1 MSDYLTK
8 ELSCLEELSKSGEL
22 CSMSSASTWNA
33 TSTAMLLL
41 GIVTGATAPMVIAV
55 PNQTSFIDI
64 QDHWAKPFIEG
75 LAAENLVN
83 GYANGTFKPDQA
95 VTYAQF
101 SGMVSQAFSENNL
114 ALPKTFDREAAEYWV
129 SRNLTEQDKSN
140 SQLRPSSPLSRGQV
154 LVSLTNGLGLNA
166 LGLYSSSS
174 VKNSLSSY
182 EDLSRIPDYAKVS
195 VAAATEKAMVV
206 NYPDVTYLDFGKPA
220 TRADVAA
227 FIHQAL
233 VNQEVLAPLS
243 SQHPASQYIAQ
254 LTEKTKTVGD
264 DSLMEE
270 TEATEKTE
278 GTDSTESMTTKDDS
292 FETKEYQVSK
302 GTVINVTYTVSD
314 KMAVE
319 RGETIDMTL
328 LVAEDIKN
336 DQGIVLIPKDSE
348 IEGQLVPRY
357 SGSEFLGT
365 QFVAQKL
372 KIGELSYNSIN
383 ATSKLVTDAKPD
395 DTEKQTLEG
404 AAVNILTGVLTGGD
418 SNQQPEQQ
426 NPMIIDPEKDLPLTL
441 GSDLYLQ
448 VATKTPEMPETPEA
462 PEAMDTEEIPE
473 AMDTEEMPA
482 TPEAPAVL
490 EAPKLELPQVPQLK
504 VPTR

>member
-1 MSDYLTK
+1 
-8 ELSCLEELSKSGEL
+8 
-22 CSMSSASTWNA
+22 MSSASNWNS

-41 GIVTGATAPMVIAV
+41 GIVTGVTAPMVIAV

-64 QDHWAKPFIEG
+64 QGHWAKPFIEG

-101 SGMVSQAFSENNL
+101 SAMVSQAFRENNL
-114 ALPKTFDREAAEYWV
+114 ALPKTFDRQAAEYWV

-154 LVSLTNGLGLNA
+154 LVSLTNGLGL
-166 LGLYSSSS
+166 YSSTS
-174 VKNSLSSY
+174 VKNTLSSY
-182 EDLSRIPDYAKVS
+182 EDLSRIPDYAKDS

-227 FIHQAL
+227 LIHQAL
-233 VNQEVLAPLS
+233 VNQQVLAPLS

-254 LTEKTKTVGD
+254 LTGETKPVGG
-264 DSLMEE
+264 DSLIQE
-270 TEATEKTE
+270 TEKTE
-278 GTDSTESMTTKDDS
+278 GTDSTESTESMTSKD
-292 FETKEYQVSK
+292 ELPATKEYQVSK
-302 GTVINVTYTVSD
+302 GTVIDVAYTVSD
-314 KMAVE
+314 KVAVE

-336 DQGIVLIPKDSE
+336 DQGIILIPKDSE
-348 IEGQLVPRY
+348 VEGQLVPRY

-372 KIGELSYNSIN
+372 KIGELSYTTIN

-426 NPMIIDPEKDLPLTL
+426 NPMIIDPENDLPLTL

-448 VATKTPEMPETPEA
+448 VTTKTLEMPETRETPEA
-462 PEAMDTEEIPE
+462 LDTEEI
-473 AMDTEEMPA
+473 PA

-490 EAPKLELPQVPQLK
+490 EAPKLELPQVPPLK
-504 VPTR
+504 IPTR

>member
-1 MSDYLTK
+1 
-8 ELSCLEELSKSGEL
+8 
-22 CSMSSASTWNA
+22 MSSASTWNA

-64 QDHWAKPFIEG
+64 QGHWAKPFIEG

-129 SRNLTEQDKSN
+129 SRDLTEQDKSN

-174 VKNSLSSY
+174 VKNTLSSY

-206 NYPDVTYLDFGKPA
+206 NYPHVTYLDFGQPA
-220 TRADVAA
+220 TRAEVAA

-233 VNQEVLAPLS
+233 VNQQVLAPLS

-302 GTVINVTYTVSD
+302 GTVIDVAYTVSD

-328 LVAEDIKN
+328 LVAEDITN

-372 KIGELSYNSIN
+372 KIGELSYNTIN

-426 NPMIIDPEKDLPLTL
+426 NPIIIDPENDLSLTL

-490 EAPKLELPQVPQLK
+490 EAPKLELPQVPPLK

>member
-1 MSDYLTK
+1 
-8 ELSCLEELSKSGEL
+8 
-22 CSMSSASTWNA
+22 MSSASTWNS

-41 GIVTGATAPMVIAV
+41 GIVTGVTAPMVIAV

-64 QDHWAKPFIEG
+64 QGHWAKPFIEG
-75 LAAENLVN
+75 LAAENLVS

-140 SQLRPSSPLSRGQV
+140 RQLRPSSPLSRGQV
-154 LVSLTNGLGLNA
+154 LVSLTNGLGLNG

-174 VKNSLSSY
+174 VKNTLSSY
-182 EDLSRIPDYAKVS
+182 EDLSRIPDYAKDS

-206 NYPDVTYLDFGKPA
+206 NYPNVTYLDFGKPA

-254 LTEKTKTVGD
+254 LTQETKPVTD

-270 TEATEKTE
+270 TEPTEKTE
-278 GTDSTESMTTKDDS
+278 GTEGTESTESMTTKDELP
-292 FETKEYQVSK
+292 ETKEYQVSK
-302 GTVINVTYTVSD
+302 GTVINVAYTVSE
-314 KMAVE
+314 KLAVE

-336 DQGIVLIPKDSE
+336 EQGIVLIPKDSE

-357 SGSEFLGT
+357 SGSQFLGT

-372 KIGELSYNSIN
+372 KIGELSYNTIN

-418 SNQQPEQQ
+418 SNQEPEQQ
-426 NPMIIDPEKDLPLTL
+426 NPMIINPEEDLPLTL

-448 VATKTPEMPETPEA
+448 VATKTREMPESPEA

-490 EAPKLELPQVPQLK
+490 EAPKLELPQVPPLQ

>member
-1 MSDYLTK
+1 
-8 ELSCLEELSKSGEL
+8 
-22 CSMSSASTWNA
+22 MSSASTWNA

-41 GIVTGATAPMVIAV
+41 GIVTGVTAPMVIAG

-64 QDHWAKPFIEG
+64 QGHWAKPFIEG

-114 ALPKTFDREAAEYWV
+114 ALPKTFDREAAEYWA

-154 LVSLTNGLGLNA
+154 LVSLTNGLGL
-166 LGLYSSSS
+166 YSSSS
-174 VKNSLSSY
+174 VKNTLSSY

-206 NYPDVTYLDFGKPA
+206 NYPDVTYLDFGQPA
-220 TRADVAA
+220 TRAEVAA

-233 VNQEVLAPLS
+233 VNQQVLAPLS

-254 LTEKTKTVGD
+254 LTQETKPVGD
-264 DSLMEE
+264 ESLMEE
-270 TEATEKTE
+270 TEKTQ
-278 GTDSTESMTTKDDS
+278 GTDSTESTESMTSKDDS

-302 GTVINVTYTVSD
+302 GTVIDVAYTVSD
-314 KMAVE
+314 KVAVE

-372 KIGELSYNSIN
+372 KIGELSYNTIN

-426 NPMIIDPEKDLPLTL
+426 NPIIINPENDLPLTL

-448 VATKTPEMPETPEA
+448 VATKTREMPEMPETPEA
-462 PEAMDTEEIPE
+462 MDTEKTPEAMDTEEI
-473 AMDTEEMPA
+473 PA

-490 EAPKLELPQVPQLK
+490 EAPKLELPQVPPLK

>member
-1 MSDYLTK
+1 
-8 ELSCLEELSKSGEL
+8 
-22 CSMSSASTWNA
+22 MSSASTWNS

-41 GIVTGATAPMVIAV
+41 GIVTGVTAPMVIAV

-64 QDHWAKPFIEG
+64 QGHWAKPFIEG

-101 SGMVSQAFSENNL
+101 SAMVSQAFSENNL
-114 ALPKTFDREAAEYWV
+114 ALPKTFDREVAEYWV

-154 LVSLTNGLGLNA
+154 LVSLTNGLGL
-166 LGLYSSSS
+166 YSSTS
-174 VKNSLSSY
+174 VKNTLSSY

-206 NYPDVTYLDFGKPA
+206 NYPNVTYLDFGQPA
-220 TRADVAA
+220 TRAEVAA

-254 LTEKTKTVGD
+254 LTGETKPVGD
-264 DSLMEE
+264 DSLMESTE
-270 TEATEKTE
+270 TTEK
-278 GTDSTESMTTKDDS
+278 TDSTESTESMTSKDDS

-302 GTVINVTYTVSD
+302 GTMINVAYTVSD
-314 KMAVE
+314 KVAVE

-372 KIGELSYNSIN
+372 KIGELSYNTIN

-395 DTEKQTLEG
+395 DTETQTLEG

-426 NPMIIDPEKDLPLTL
+426 NPIIIDPENDLPLTL

-448 VATKTPEMPETPEA
+448 VATKTPEMPEMPEA

>member
-1 MSDYLTK
+1 
-8 ELSCLEELSKSGEL
+8 
-22 CSMSSASTWNA
+22 MSSASTWNA

-41 GIVTGATAPMVIAV
+41 GIVTGVTAPMVIAG

-64 QDHWAKPFIEG
+64 QGHWAKPFIEG

-101 SGMVSQAFSENNL
+101 SGMVSQAFRENNL
-114 ALPKTFDREAAEYWV
+114 ALPKTFDREVAEYWV
-129 SRNLTEQDKSN
+129 SRNLTQQDKSN

-154 LVSLTNGLGLNA
+154 LVSLTNGLGLNG

-174 VKNSLSSY
+174 VKNTLSSY

-243 SQHPASQYIAQ
+243 SQHAASQYIAQ
-254 LTEKTKTVGD
+254 LTEETKPVTD
-264 DSLMEE
+264 ESLMEE

-278 GTDSTESMTTKDDS
+278 GTESTESMTTKDDS

-302 GTVINVTYTVSD
+302 GTVINVAYTVSD

-328 LVAEDIKN
+328 LVAEDITN

-372 KIGELSYNSIN
+372 KIGELSYNTIN

-395 DTEKQTLEG
+395 DTETQTLEG
-404 AAVNILTGVLTGGD
+404 AAVNILTGVLTGGN

-426 NPMIIDPEKDLPLTL
+426 NPIIIDPENDLPLTL

-462 PEAMDTEEIPE
+462 PEAIDTKETPEAIETEEI
-473 AMDTEEMPA
+473 PA

-490 EAPKLELPQVPQLK
+490 EAPKLELPQVQPLK
-504 VPTR
+504 IPTR

>member
-1 MSDYLTK
+1 
-8 ELSCLEELSKSGEL
+8 
-22 CSMSSASTWNA
+22 MSSASTWNS

-41 GIVTGATAPMVIAV
+41 GIVTGVTAPMVIAV

-64 QDHWAKPFIEG
+64 QGHWAKPFIEG

-101 SGMVSQAFSENNL
+101 SAMVSQAFSENNL
-114 ALPKTFDREAAEYWV
+114 ALPKTFDREVAEYWV

-154 LVSLTNGLGLNA
+154 LVSLTNGLGL
-166 LGLYSSSS
+166 YSSSS
-174 VKNSLSSY
+174 VKNTLSSY
-182 EDLSRIPDYAKVS
+182 EDLSRIPDYAKDS

-206 NYPDVTYLDFGKPA
+206 NYPNVTYLDFGQPA
-220 TRADVAA
+220 TRAEVAA

-233 VNQEVLAPLS
+233 VNEEVLAPLS

-254 LTEKTKTVGD
+254 LTVETKPVGG

-270 TEATEKTE
+270 TETTEKTE
-278 GTDSTESMTTKDDS
+278 GTESTESMTSKDELP
-292 FETKEYQVSK
+292 ETKEYQVSK
-302 GTVINVTYTVSD
+302 GTVIDVAYTVSD
-314 KMAVE
+314 KVAVE

-336 DQGIVLIPKDSE
+336 EQGIVLIPKNSE

-372 KIGELSYNSIN
+372 KIGELSYNTIN

-404 AAVNILTGVLTGGD
+404 AALNILTGVLTGDD

-426 NPMIIDPEKDLPLTL
+426 NPLIINPEQDLPLTL

-473 AMDTEEMPA
+473 AMDTEEIPA

-490 EAPKLELPQVPQLK
+490 EAPKLELPQVPPLK